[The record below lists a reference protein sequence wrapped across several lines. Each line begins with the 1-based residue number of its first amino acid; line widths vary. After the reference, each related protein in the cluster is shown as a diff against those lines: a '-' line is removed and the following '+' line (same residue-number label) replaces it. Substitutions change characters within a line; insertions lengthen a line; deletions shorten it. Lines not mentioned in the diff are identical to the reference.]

1 MKVKIGIYGSS
12 AGESEDAILKAKELG
27 RALEKYKEKV
37 IIITGA
43 CSGIP
48 YAVAYAASKRGVE
61 VWGFSPKFDIDGQ
74 KEFTPDDDLSIYR
87 KLIYVP
93 HDFVFAGDDL
103 VCKKYRNVISTAS
116 ADCGI
121 VISGRWGTLNEF
133 TNLIDFGKSIGV
145 LTETGGVADEL
156 EVLSKKISKKGQG
169 RIIFNSDP
177 ADLVDQIIK
186 SLSI

>member
-48 YAVAYAASKRGVE
+48 YAVAYAAAKCGIE
-61 VWGFSPKFDIDGQ
+61 VWGYSPKFDIDGQ
-74 KEFTPDDDLSIYR
+74 REFTPHDDLSIYR
-87 KLIYVP
+87 RIIYMP
-93 HDFVFAGDDL
+93 TDFEFVGSDL

-133 TNLIDFGKSIGV
+133 TNLIDFGKTVGV
-145 LTETGGVADEL
+145 LTETGGISDEL
-156 EVLSKKISKKGQG
+156 EGLSKKISKAGQG
-169 RIIFNSDP
+169 KVIFRSDP
-177 ADLVDQIIK
+177 TGLIEKIMK
-186 SLSI
+186 SFET